1 MQKIV
6 LANRPDGAP
15 TLDNFRLEEAPM
27 PEPGAG
33 EMLVRA
39 CWMSLDP
46 YMRGR
51 MDDGKSYAEPVPI
64 GGTMEGGVVGQ
75 VIKSN
80 IEKFKEGD
88 YVLDRFGWCSHA
100 VSDGTGVRKVDPD
113 LAPLSA
119 YLGVLG
125 MPGLTAFA
133 GLNEHG
139 RPKEGE
145 TLVVGA
151 ATGAVGSLVG
161 QLAKIYGLRA
171 VGVAGGP
178 EKCAFAV
185 DELGFDACIDHRS
198 ENLQQELSTVCL
210 DGVDIYF
217 ENVGG
222 ATLEAIIPLMNMFGR
237 IPVCGMISWYNLGAG
252 EAPGPNLLPK
262 VWRSILVNRLDVRG
276 FIVTDHADRFGDFI
290 KEVPGYIR
298 DGRVKFRE
306 SVTEGLENAPSAFL
320 EMLKGGN
327 FGKTLVKIADE

>member
-1 MQKIV
+1 M
-6 LANRPDGAP
+6 
-15 TLDNFRLEEAPM
+15 
-27 PEPGAG
+27 
-33 EMLVRA
+33 
-39 CWMSLDP
+39 
-46 YMRGR
+46 
-51 MDDGKSYAEPVPI
+51 
-64 GGTMEGGVVGQ
+64 
-75 VIKSN
+75 
-80 IEKFKEGD
+80 
-88 YVLDRFGWCSHA
+88 
-100 VSDGTGVRKVDPD
+100 
-113 LAPLSA
+113 
-119 YLGVLG
+119 
-125 MPGLTAFA
+125 
-133 GLNEHG
+133 
-139 RPKEGE
+139 
-145 TLVVGA
+145 VGA

-198 ENLQQELSTVCL
+198 ENLQQELSAACL

-222 ATLEAIIPLMNMFGR
+222 ATLEAVIPLMNMFGR

-276 FIVTDHADRFGDFI
+276 FIVTDHADRFGDFM